1 MAAASF
7 GEIKK
12 EQWNLADASNPF
24 GSDAGDRMVLHASGN
39 KRRDTDQ
46 YLYHWCRN
54 AGGFSGCNGCGTVS
68 KTEPVGIYWC
78 GDLYHCVTGDDTD
91 HGGIAGSVSS
101 GTMSDIEQKLS

>member
-1 MAAASF
+1 M
-7 GEIKK
+7 
-12 EQWNLADASNPF
+12 ADASNPF

-91 HGGIAGSVSS
+91 HGGIAGSV
-101 GTMSDIEQKLS
+101 K